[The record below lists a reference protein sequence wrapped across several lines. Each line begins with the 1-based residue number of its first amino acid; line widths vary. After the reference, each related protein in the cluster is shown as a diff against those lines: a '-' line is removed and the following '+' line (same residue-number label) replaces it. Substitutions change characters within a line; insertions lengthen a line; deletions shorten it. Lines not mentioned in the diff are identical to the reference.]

1 MENHSDTPATKST
14 TLPTAVEAAA
24 PGSKA
29 AVAGSQTA
37 APDAQTAAPGSQT
50 AAPGTDA
57 APGTN
62 TVPCT
67 DAASSAIGPL
77 AQPSL
82 SKDDAPRDVCVR
94 VEAFGSGKI
103 LHGGLDIPSNNS
115 VGDLRELVLSS
126 IKLPPRT
133 RTVRLFVG
141 HGGTELE
148 KDDEALLSGSLAAVD
163 LDTTPLVVF
172 PVTCTSVLWP
182 GVSTTKQVMTRR
194 HLFDACSS
202 FCAVGDRARSR
213 CGGCAGHARVV
224 RQRWDA
230 EWQ

>member
-1 MENHSDTPATKST
+1 METDSDAPPTKRT
-14 TLPTAVEAAA
+14 RLPSADEAAA
-24 PGSKA
+24 PG
-29 AVAGSQTA
+29 T
-37 APDAQTAAPGSQT
+37 QT

-57 APGTN
+57 AS
-62 TVPCT
+62 C
-67 DAASSAIGPL
+67 AIGPS

-82 SKDDAPRDVCVR
+82 SAADSPRDVYVQ
-94 VEAFGSGKI
+94 VEAFGSGAI
-103 LHGGLDIPSNNS
+103 LHAGLDIPSNNS

-172 PVTCTSVLWP
+172 PVTCTSVLCP

-202 FCAVGDRARSR
+202 FCAVDGRARSR
-213 CGGCAGHARVV
+213 CDGCAGHARVV
-224 RQRWDA
+224 RRRWDSK
-230 EWQ
+230 

>member
-14 TLPTAVEAAA
+14 TLPTAVEATA

-37 APDAQTAAPGSQT
+37 APDAQTAALGAQN
-50 AAPGTDA
+50 AAPGTS
-57 APGTN
+57 

-77 AQPSL
+77 AQLAL
-82 SKDDAPRDVCVR
+82 SAADAPRDVCVQ
-94 VEAFGSGKI
+94 VEAFGSGAI
-103 LHGGLDIPSNNS
+103 LHGGITIPSTNS
-115 VGDLRELVLSS
+115 VGDLRQLVLSS

-148 KDDEALLSGSLAAVD
+148 KDDESLLSGSPAAVD
-163 LDTTPLVVF
+163 LDTTPLAVF
-172 PVTCTSVLWP
+172 PVTCTSVLCP
-182 GVSTTKQVMTRR
+182 GIFTT
-194 HLFDACSS
+194 
-202 FCAVGDRARSR
+202 
-213 CGGCAGHARVV
+213 
-224 RQRWDA
+224 
-230 EWQ
+230 